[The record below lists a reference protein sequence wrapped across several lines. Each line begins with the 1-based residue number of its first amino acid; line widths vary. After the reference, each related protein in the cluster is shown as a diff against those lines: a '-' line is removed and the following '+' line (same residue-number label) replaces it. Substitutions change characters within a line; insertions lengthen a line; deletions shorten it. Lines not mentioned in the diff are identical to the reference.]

1 MDGGPTTSGSGVGGP
16 APFLI
21 KTYDMVDDSETDEIV
36 SWSSHKASFVVWNP
50 PEFSRLLLPTF
61 FKHNNFSSFIR
72 QLNTY
77 GFRKIDPE
85 RWEFANEDFVKDEKH
100 RLKNIHRRKPI
111 HSHSNSQGS
120 VVHPER
126 AALNDEIERLM
137 RERATLEAN
146 VLRSKQHRSAAKF
159 HYEDL
164 KQLMDNMERRQE
176 KLLASLDKA
185 LQNPSFVEILVQKIE
200 SMGFS
205 AYNKKRRLPQVDHSQ
220 PVVVNSFVDN
230 HSSSR
235 SGFGHDSHQ
244 FSNKVRLELSPAVSD
259 INLVSHSAQSSY
271 EDGACLQRKASNEEP
286 KGGQTRTEGFVFP
299 RELLELSDAGT
310 SFTLKMNS
318 SLSQRV
324 PTNEAPRPQHLQPSL
339 DSNEEGDSHI
349 SFHLNLTLASSPL
362 QVNKSPYSERMPQ
375 LIQEIGKSRDSKSKT
390 NGEESDTTTT
400 PMRKYQADDTDL
412 SSSQRVPINDQAPA
426 VASVRINDVFWEQFL
441 TERPECLDNEE
452 ASSTYR
458 SNPYDEQEG
467 GSSGL
472 GMSGKTK
479 NTEQLTL

>member
-1 MDGGPTTSGSGVGGP
+1 M
-16 APFLI
+16 
-21 KTYDMVDDSETDEIV
+21 
-36 SWSSHKASFVVWNP
+36 
-50 PEFSRLLLPTF
+50 
-61 FKHNNFSSFIR
+61 
-72 QLNTY
+72 
-77 GFRKIDPE
+77 
-85 RWEFANEDFVKDEKH
+85 KDKKH
-100 RLKNIHRRKPI
+100 RLKDIHRRKPI

-159 HYEDL
+159 QYEDL
-164 KQLMDNMERRQE
+164 KQHVDNMEQRQE
-176 KLLASLDKA
+176 KLLSSLDKA

-200 SMGFS
+200 SMDFS

-220 PVVVNSFVDN
+220 PVVVNGFVDN

-235 SGFGHDSHQ
+235 SGFGNDSHQ

-271 EDGACLQRKASNEEP
+271 EDKACLQRKVSEEEP
-286 KGGQTRTEGFVFP
+286 KGGQTRTAGFVFP
-299 RELLELSDAGT
+299 HETLELSDAGT
-310 SFTLKMNS
+310 SFTQKMNS
-318 SLSQRV
+318 SLSQMV

-339 DSNEEGDSHI
+339 DTNEEGDSHI

-362 QVNKSPYSERMPQ
+362 QVDKSPYSARMPQ
-375 LIQEIGKSRDSKSKT
+375 LAKEIGKSRDSKSKT
-390 NGEESDTTTT
+390 NGEESDTTT
-400 PMRKYQADDTDL
+400 PMRKYQVDDTDL
-412 SSSQRVPINDQAPA
+412 SSSQRAPSNDQVPA
-426 VASVRINDVFWEQFL
+426 VASVRINDIFWEQFL

-458 SNPYDEQEG
+458 SNPNDEQEG

-472 GMSGKTK
+472 GVSGKTK